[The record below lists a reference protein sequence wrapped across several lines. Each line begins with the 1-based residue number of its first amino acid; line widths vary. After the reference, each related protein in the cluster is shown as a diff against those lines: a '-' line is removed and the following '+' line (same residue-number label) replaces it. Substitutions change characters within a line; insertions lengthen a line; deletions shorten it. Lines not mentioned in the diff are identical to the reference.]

1 MGGGASSSDRNELHA
16 VVVPAVGSA
25 VAVQVLE
32 LLGCGVEVD
41 GHEVGVTLAE
51 RGSNLRE
58 REGGG
63 GSGRCAWFRSA
74 RAVTLACLRT
84 RAVTYMHTPLILRVP
99 M

>member
-1 MGGGASSSDRNELHA
+1 M
-16 VVVPAVGSA
+16 VVPAGGSA

-41 GHEVGVTLAE
+41 GHEVGVALAE

-58 REGGG
+58 RERGGGG
-63 GSGRCAWFRSA
+63 GSGRCAWVRSA